1 MVRPLLP
8 FTVLGPLLL
17 SRIQANSDPATQ
29 VQPTIG
35 TTEQLPGTYAVVMVD
50 LDIPADLQNGDAQ
63 NGTETP
69 AQNGTDSQNQPNTLL
84 HWLQTGL
91 TSSSEAMDING
102 TQVFLL
108 QNADEEEPLSE
119 YTGPSPPALEPLSHR
134 YTFVLVDHSDIQP
147 EGLDTLMTSSQERL
161 GFDAEAVLAEA
172 GLQENV
178 VAGNFFN
185 VTNGEG
191 TANGTVN
198 GTSVDDDGSSTEE
211 GGPAETDLAT
221 AGAGMRVVGGWT
233 VLAGIVVGAVWGL

>member
-1 MVRPLLP
+1 MVRPILLLTILHP
-8 FTVLGPLLL
+8 FTPPN
-17 SRIQANSDPATQ
+17 IWANSYPATQ

-35 TTEQLPGTYAVVMVD
+35 TTEQLTGTYAVVMVD
-50 LDIPADLQNGDAQ
+50 LDIPAGLPNDNAQ
-63 NGTETP
+63 NGTTP
-69 AQNGTDSQNQPNTLL
+69 QNGTDSQNQPNTLL

-108 QNADEEEPLSE
+108 QNADQAEPLSE
-119 YTGPSPPALEPLSHR
+119 YIGPNPPALEPLSHR

-147 EGLDTLMTSSQERL
+147 EGLDALSASTQERR
-161 GFDAEAVLAEA
+161 GFDAESVLAEA

-185 VTNGEG
+185 VTNGEAA
-191 TANGTVN
+191 ANGTVN
-198 GTSVDDDGSSTEE
+198 GTSVGDGESPTDE
-211 GGPAETDLAT
+211 GAPGETGLTT
-221 AGAGMRVVGGWT
+221 AGADMKVVGGWT